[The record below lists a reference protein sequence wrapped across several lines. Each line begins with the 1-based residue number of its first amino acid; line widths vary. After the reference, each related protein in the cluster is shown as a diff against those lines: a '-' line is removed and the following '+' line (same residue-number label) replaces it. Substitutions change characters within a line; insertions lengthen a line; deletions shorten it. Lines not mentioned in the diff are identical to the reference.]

1 MTTDH
6 GARVRFAPSPTGF
19 LHVGGARTALIN
31 WLFARHVGGTFI
43 LRIEDTDRERST
55 AEMTSVILDGLS
67 WLGLDWDEGPFF
79 QAAGA
84 ARHAAD
90 ARALLSRGAAYPCF
104 CPPAVLEARRAAA
117 RAAGQAW
124 RYEGT
129 CRDLPPAAS
138 AARAT
143 DGELPCLRFRVPPG
157 RTVFQ
162 DRVHGEVGVE
172 HEEIEDFVLL
182 RSDGTPTYQ
191 LSCVSDDLDMR
202 ITHVIRG
209 DDHLSNTPKQL
220 LLYAGFGRPAPQFAH
235 LPLIYGPDRRKLS
248 KRHGAVSVTE
258 YRDQG
263 MLPDAMVNFLA
274 LLGWSPGGDR
284 EVLDRRELI
293 EAFSLDG
300 LSRANA
306 IFDPRKLEWLNGQHL
321 SRRAAPELAPPLLA
335 LLAAQ
340 GLPVGDLE
348 GERSAWFLALL
359 DSLKSRAR
367 TLPDLAA
374 AARPYLV
381 DEFDIDTDAE
391 RRLIGEAR
399 LADDLAALGAA
410 LAGAAWE
417 AAPLET
423 ALRTTAAA
431 RGVGAARLI
440 HPTRLAL
447 LGRTVSPPLFDVM
460 VMIGRER
467 TLARLQRFAER
478 ARDAT
483 AG

>member
-1 MTTDH
+1 MTDDRD
-6 GARVRFAPSPTGF
+6 ARVRFAPSPTGF

-31 WLFARHVGGTFI
+31 WLFARHVGGSFI

-55 AEMTSVILDGLS
+55 GEMTAVILDGLS
-67 WLGLDWDEGPFF
+67 WLGLNWDEGPFF

-90 ARALLSRGAAYPCF
+90 ARALVARGAAYLCF
-104 CPPAVLEARRAAA
+104 CQPAALEERRAAA
-117 RAAGQAW
+117 RAAGRAW
-124 RYEGT
+124 KYEGT
-129 CRDLPPAAS
+129 CRALAPGDAT
-138 AARAT
+138 ARAAA
-143 DGELPCLRFRVPPG
+143 GEAACVRFRVPEG
-157 RTVFQ
+157 RTVFH
-162 DRVHGEVGVE
+162 DRVHGEVAVE
-172 HEEIEDFVLL
+172 HGEIEDFVLL

-220 LLYAGFGRPAPQFAH
+220 LLYAGLGRPAPQFAH
-235 LPLIYGPDRRKLS
+235 LPLIHGPDKRKLS
-248 KRHGAVSVTE
+248 KRHGAVSVTD

-263 MLPDAMVNFLA
+263 MLPEAMVNFLA

-321 SRRAAPELAPPLLA
+321 SRRAAADLAPAVLES
-335 LLAAQ
+335 LAAQ
-340 GLPVGDLE
+340 GLTVADLD
-348 GERSAWFLALL
+348 GARRSWFLALL

-367 TLPDLAA
+367 TIPDLAA
-374 AARPYLV
+374 AARPYLADDFDSD
-381 DEFDIDTDAE
+381 DEAE
-391 RRLIGEAR
+391 RRLFAETR
-399 LADDLAALGAA
+399 LAGDLEALRAA
-410 LAGAAWE
+410 LAAGDWE
-417 AAPLET
+417 AAQLEDT
-423 ALRTTAAA
+423 LRSTAAE

-460 VMIGRER
+460 IMIGRER
-467 TLARLQRFAER
+467 TLARLKRFAER
-478 ARDAT
+478 ARVA
-483 AG
+483 ANG